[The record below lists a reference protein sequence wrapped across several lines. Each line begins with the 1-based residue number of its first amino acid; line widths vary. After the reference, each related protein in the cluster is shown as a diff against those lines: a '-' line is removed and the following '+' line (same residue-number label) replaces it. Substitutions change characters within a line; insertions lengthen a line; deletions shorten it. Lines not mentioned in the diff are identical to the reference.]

1 MKDVMNYLKKKPE
14 LLKINAQYERNEGY
28 LKSLAEDKKFMEGLL
43 KWNVKKEEKLN
54 PYNVSSG
61 KGISIADYIM
71 ICKNLYDLDV
81 PILIDPDRLRPSD
94 VPILIGSNE
103 KIKNEIGW
111 VPLYPITKIMM
122 DGIEYFM
129 KHKEFLDIESH

>member
-1 MKDVMNYLKKKPE
+1 MKCEKGRK
-14 LLKINAQYERNEGY
+14 
-28 LKSLAEDKKFMEGLL
+28 AE
-43 KWNVKKEEKLN
+43 
-54 PYNVSSG
+54 PYNVSSC

-122 DGIEYFM
+122 DGIDYF
-129 KHKEFLDIESH
+129 KEHKELLAIESH